1 MRPKASHLTL
11 GLALGSVWLLSGCAS
26 GSSPTPQLTRAEVA
40 IEEADEARAGELAP
54 ALLAL
59 ARDKYARAEDA
70 AGRGENQT
78 AIRLAEQAAADAELA
93 EAEARAERSEQNLA
107 EVRQG
112 VGALREDTLQ

>member
-11 GLALGSVWLLSGCAS
+11 GLAFGSVWLLSGCAS
-26 GSSPTPQLTRAEVA
+26 GPSPTPQLTRAEVA
-40 IEEADEARAGELAP
+40 IDEADEARAGELAP
-54 ALLAL
+54 ASLAL

-78 AIRLAEQAAADAELA
+78 AIRLAELA
-93 EAEARAERSEQNLA
+93 EAEARAARSEQNLA